1 MVQGFRYYILIA
13 IALSSTSCVSVN
25 LSANKSSAY
34 EKIFVTP
41 PATPYTEIKIGSADR
56 SWQNP
61 KNGNTISYMS
71 SCNMSAEPNLEIL
84 SKMALDG
91 VENLHVIQKN
101 YITFNGREALNTIL
115 IGRVDG
121 VPVQADLTVLKKN
134 NCVFNLTYIGS
145 INTFMFDILLYKN
158 FFKEFKIL

>member
-1 MVQGFRYYILIA
+1 MVYGYSFNIFVIFFLIT
-13 IALSSTSCVSVN
+13 SSCVSVN
-25 LSANKSSAY
+25 LPTGNQSAY
-34 EKIFVTP
+34 EKIIITP
-41 PATPYTEIKIGSADR
+41 PSAPYTEIKIGAADR

-61 KNGNTISYMS
+61 KNGNTISYVS
-71 SCNMSAEPNLEIL
+71 SCNMSAEPNLEVL

-91 VENLHVIQKN
+91 VENLRIVQKN

-115 IGRVDG
+115 VGRVDG

-145 INTFMFDILLYKN
+145 LNTFMLDLLLYKN
-158 FFKEFKIL
+158 FVKDFKIL